1 MLDRIARPFVHYVNE
16 RTPYHNLVERSSF
29 YRRPLIRQ
37 ITMIVCAILTFCHVV
52 NRFSWRE
59 RHVVD
64 LTGFSETAPILVRS
78 VRDVDQLS
86 TLAIRDVDN
95 FDFNETIPAFMDK
108 YTCVCPYKPCGYTEF
123 MWGEL
128 ARGPSEADVV
138 LGTKYQGRLIT
149 DANERR
155 KIQAERNASVKGLV
169 VPYFNEHVFDNVKLK
184 TEQESGNTEFRACH
198 PSTIYEICL
207 LNRRLIEDNTSL
219 THVASSQVD
228 RVHQLKRDL
237 LQALDNGNVH
247 EVANQFLKISEI
259 YNSLSP
265 AIFEVTFGDING
277 SNLRSVVL
285 PQSLKDMKKIHR
297 DFIQTS
303 SKPGHSEQTIR
314 NIVAYYYH
322 EGAVDPIAQAR
333 LTLSDLPKNGAHY
346 VVVDGKLM
354 KADNLIIR

>member
-1 MLDRIARPFVHYVNE
+1 MLDRITRPFIHYVNE
-16 RTPYHNLVERSSF
+16 RTPYHNLVERSAF

-52 NRFSWRE
+52 DRFSWKE

-64 LTGFSETAPILVRS
+64 LTGMSETAPILVRP

-86 TLAIRDVDN
+86 TLTIRDVDS

-108 YTCVCPYKPCGYTEF
+108 YTCVSPYKPCGYTEF

-138 LGTKYQGRLIT
+138 LGAKYQGRIIT

-198 PSTIYEICL
+198 PSTIYEICV
-207 LNRRLIEDNTSL
+207 LNRRLIEDDSSL
-219 THVASSQVD
+219 SYVRANQQDQV
-228 RVHQLKRDL
+228 RELKAQLL
-237 LQALDNGNVH
+237 SALDRGNIQDL
-247 EVANQFLKISEI
+247 ARSFLKLTEI
-259 YNSLSP
+259 HNSLAPSLF
-265 AIFEVTFGDING
+265 AATFGDLDDVWIG
-277 SNLRSVVL
+277 DVILPEALRE
-285 PQSLKDMKKIHR
+285 MKILYQEFKA
-297 DFIQTS
+297 TA

-314 NIVAYYYH
+314 NVVAYYYH
-322 EGAVDPIAQAR
+322 EGAIDPIAQAR
-333 LTLSDLPKNGAHY
+333 LTLSDLPKDGAHY